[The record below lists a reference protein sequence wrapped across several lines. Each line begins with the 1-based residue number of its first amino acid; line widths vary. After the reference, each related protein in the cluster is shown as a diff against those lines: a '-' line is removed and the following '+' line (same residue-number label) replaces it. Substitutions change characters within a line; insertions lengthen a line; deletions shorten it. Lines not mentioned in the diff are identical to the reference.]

1 MPKWIALLAVLTAA
15 PYWESTEVK
24 DWNEEQLIDFF
35 NNSPWAQPAEAV
47 ASTGSKDGL
56 STFLATS
63 VPMQLAEL
71 EMRRRRIRKV
81 AGVDVVA
88 DPAWEEFREFLE
100 RDRGKYIVLAVA
112 IPANATLE
120 ATGMAMMEN
129 QSIMKIGKQKV
140 KMSGYFPPSPTDGY
154 TRMIFPRGNAADA
167 KEIVFE
173 LYVPG
178 TGMPNRMAIY
188 SRKAMNYRGRLEM

>member
-1 MPKWIALLAVLTAA
+1 MPKWIALLAVLAAA

-47 ASTGSKDGL
+47 ASTGSKDGI

-88 DPAWEEFREFLE
+88 DPAWEEFREFLTT
-100 RDRGKYIVLAVA
+100 
-112 IPANATLE
+112 ATFE

-129 QSIMKIGKQKV
+129 QSIMRIGKQKV

-154 TRMIFPRGNAADA
+154 TRLIFPKGNAGDA

-178 TGMPNRMAIY
+178 TSMPNRMAIY
-188 SRKAMNYRGRLEM
+188 SRRAINYRGRLEM